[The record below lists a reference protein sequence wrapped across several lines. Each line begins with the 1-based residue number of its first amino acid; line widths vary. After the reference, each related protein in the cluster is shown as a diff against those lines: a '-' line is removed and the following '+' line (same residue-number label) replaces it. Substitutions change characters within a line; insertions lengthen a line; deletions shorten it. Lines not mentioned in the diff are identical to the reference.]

1 MKIGELAKRAGAK
14 TETIR
19 FYERLG
25 LLPPPART
33 SGNYRD
39 YDDWHVRRLAF
50 IRHARNRGFDLNDIK
65 ALLTLSDDP
74 HTDCVQADRIA
85 SKHLEA
91 VEAKIERLQR
101 LRSELSSLVTQCRG
115 GQVKQCRIIEALSDH
130 GACGTDHR
138 SGWDSETVKGLE

>member
-39 YDDWHVRRLAF
+39 YDHWHVSRLAF
-50 IRHARNRGFDLNDIK
+50 IRHARSLGFDLEDIK
-65 ALLTLSDDP
+65 ALLALSDEP
-74 HTDCVQADRIA
+74 QTDCAQADRIA
-85 SKHLEA
+85 SKHLTA
-91 VEAKIERLQR
+91 VEAKIEQLQR
-101 LRSELSSLVTQCRG
+101 LKSELNSLVTQCRG
-115 GQVKQCRIIEALSDH
+115 GRVEQCRIIEALSDH
-130 GACGTDHR
+130 EACGPDHR
-138 SGWDSETVKGLE
+138 SGVTPPLD